1 MPTGTSGHHVGNLIR
16 GIPAAALAVA
26 MLTLSPGAG
35 AAPWAG
41 PHNINTSRSRGNQD
55 ETSIVIDP
63 ANLQYIVG
71 TSNVEFG
78 AGLVHVWSTDGG
90 ITWKQN
96 VIADGGP
103 LGSACCDSQL
113 AADEFGNIFL
123 VYLTSRVQVALSV
136 DGGATFHPLASL
148 TPPGSVPAQALR
160 RGKLPFG
167 DQPSIAAAEG
177 EVWASWTSFS
187 GSKIQASGAAVTGL
201 GQVGPFSSPQTAQG
215 SDKGD
220 YGDTVI
226 GPNGQVMVTYQNPT
240 GGEGPATIYTDL
252 DADGLGPM
260 RFQPA
265 RKVVVTNVGG
275 YDYIPAQNERSVDA
289 EAGLAWDRTGG
300 PRNGRLYIMYTTERP
315 DESDDLDVQLRYSDD
330 QGATWSP
337 ELRVNDDSTTSSQF
351 LPRIALDQTTGNLA
365 ISWYDCR
372 NDRGDHGPGDTD
384 GIRNDD
390 AIVYA
395 AVSTDGGQ
403 TVLPNI
409 RVGAGVSNAADSSS
423 GLDYGDYEGLAF
435 QGGVFFPLWADNSN
449 STGDN
454 PDGRLHALDLYT
466 AAVTVP

>member
-1 MPTGTSGHHVGNLIR
+1 MHHLAGRLVRSMPAVALS
-16 GIPAAALAVA
+16 LAVFN
-26 MLTLSPGAG
+26 AG
-35 AAPWAG
+35 PLADAAHRAG
-41 PHNINTSRSRGNQD
+41 PHNVNTSRSPGNQN

-63 ANLQYIVG
+63 ANPGDVVG
-71 TSNVEFG
+71 TSNVDVG
-78 AGLVHVWSTDGG
+78 SGLVHVWSTDGG
-90 ITWKQN
+90 ATWKKN
-96 VIADGGP
+96 VIANGGP

-113 AADEFGNIFL
+113 AADGFGNIFL

-148 TPPGSVPAQALR
+148 TPRGSVPVRALR
-160 RGKLPFG
+160 EGKLPFG

-187 GSKIQASGAAVTGL
+187 NGKIQASGAAVKGL

-215 SDKGD
+215 SNQGD
-220 YGDTVI
+220 YGDTAI
-226 GPNGQVMVTYQNPT
+226 GPNGQVLVTYQNPT

-252 DADGLGPM
+252 DPDGLGSM

-265 RKVVVTNVGG
+265 RTVAVTNVGG
-275 YDYIPAQNERSVDA
+275 FDYIPAQNERSVDA

-300 PRNGRLYIMYTTERP
+300 PHNGRLYMMYTTERP
-315 DESDDLDVQLRYSDD
+315 QESDDLDIQLRYSDD

-337 ELRVNDDSTTSSQF
+337 EFRVNDDSTTSSQF
-351 LPRIALDQTTGNLA
+351 LPRIALDQTTGNIA
-365 ISWYDCR
+365 IAWYDCR
-372 NDRGDHGPGDTD
+372 NDRGNHGPGDTN

-390 AIVYA
+390 AVMYA
-395 AVSTDGGQ
+395 AVSEDGGQ

-409 RVGAGVSNAADSSS
+409 RVGAGVSNAADSGS

-435 QGGVFFPLWADNSN
+435 HGGVFFPLWADNSN

-466 AAVTVP
+466 AAVSVP